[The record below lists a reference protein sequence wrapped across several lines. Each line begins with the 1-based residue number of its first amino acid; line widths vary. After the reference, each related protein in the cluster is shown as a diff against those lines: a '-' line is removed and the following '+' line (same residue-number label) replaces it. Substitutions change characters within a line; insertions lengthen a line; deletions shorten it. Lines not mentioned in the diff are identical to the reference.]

1 MPRAFLVLLS
11 GAWAPAVG
19 SLGTMGTKSSSWRS
33 PERQNY
39 SAVKSTILS
48 PWRTSSAA
56 GLSWRAQDCFN
67 SGYSEQKRLL
77 APCPPLAG
85 ALAPGMGLAGA
96 VSEPRPR
103 PPPRIP
109 SPQCCCS
116 SAGAWRGWVPPGL
129 CPGTGQCPFH
139 PADLATSQGGCGSGF
154 KEFES
159 SLVCFFFFFFPLFL
173 FLLVQCPRTAGPV
186 LPALL
191 CDGLLGNVCSEG
203 RPGTEI
209 TFLFICLPC
218 KFGGLAA
225 WSLAW
230 LLSADLPHPPAWHA
244 ALQGAGVGMP
254 PPEWVGAAAGGCP

>member
-1 MPRAFLVLLS
+1 MPWAFLVLLS

-56 GLSWRAQDCFN
+56 GLSRRAQDCFN

-109 SPQCCCS
+109 SPNAAAAQRVHGGAGHPQACVPAPG
-116 SAGAWRGWVPPGL
+116 SARFTQLTWPPPKEAADRVLKNSKAAWCV
-129 CPGTGQCPFH
+129 
-139 PADLATSQGGCGSGF
+139 
-154 KEFES
+154 
-159 SLVCFFFFFFPLFL
+159 FFFFFPLFL

-218 KFGGLAA
+218 KCGVLAA

-230 LLSADLPHPPAWHA
+230 LLSADLPHPPAWHV
-244 ALQGAGVGMP
+244 ALQGAG
-254 PPEWVGAAAGGCP
+254 VGAAAGGCP

>member
-1 MPRAFLVLLS
+1 MCHLGTAASASSCGVLCPARVVLQERGESRGAWQGSGDARRSQSPSGALGEVPQVPRAFLVLLS

-56 GLSWRAQDCFN
+56 GLSRRAQDCFN

-116 SAGAWRGWVPPGL
+116 SAGARRGWTPPGL

-159 SLVCFFFFFFPLFL
+159 SLVCVFFFFLSPFFVPFGSMSKDCRACSASPPL
-173 FLLVQCPRTAGPV
+173 
-186 LPALL
+186 
-191 CDGLLGNVCSEG
+191 
-203 RPGTEI
+203 
-209 TFLFICLPC
+209 
-218 KFGGLAA
+218 
-225 WSLAW
+225 
-230 LLSADLPHPPAWHA
+230 
-244 ALQGAGVGMP
+244 
-254 PPEWVGAAAGGCP
+254 